1 MSNDK
6 YKIDGVVFG
15 ERPTVTKSKC
25 AKSAMEEMRP
35 IIKRIA
41 QRVSELPTADE
52 SVRHENSIFDKVDIQ
67 RIQQII
73 IEEGKFKLVLSVNID
88 YVSKSEAR
96 VVASYRALTPEGYIT
111 LRTASSQCNQIE
123 ITESAYGRNGDQLLW
138 AESRALRYLMKNIG
152 IIPYR
157 PAHEYTRGDKL
168 ELLNEHQMDS
178 MSNADEHLSS
188 SNNEPLLDELIKD
201 DSQDEY
207 QESLDAFSGDPSAL
221 DTGDAEKGADEAKA
235 KQAAENAK
243 AKKAAD
249 EAKAKKAAE
258 DAKAKKAAE
267 DAKAKKAADEAEA
280 KKAAEEAKAKKAAE
294 DAKTKKAAE
303 DAKTKKAAEEAKAK
317 KAAED
322 AKTKKAAA
330 PVEKRK
336 SVSAIS
342 RLASRT
348 KKKEPES
355 EAVDVSAGQSA
366 KGDTK
371 PAAKVETAKAAPK
384 EDKKP
389 AAKSTAGKPK
399 FPKGLGA
406 LASLT
411 RNKSEVKP
419 IDQEDGVS
427 SKRGRKRGSKASAKS
442 TRIKL
447 DDLKKPPVDSDDII
461 PKEVTPSV
469 PDDHA
474 PVISTPSKNVAPKAK
489 IKGIQVEKTGL
500 SKEEMISAL
509 ESTAEE
515 MGLTFEIM
523 LEDSLT
529 EGPFTREA
537 VSTTDLDRL
546 YNKYVTV
553 E

>member
-1 MSNDK
+1 MCIRD
-6 YKIDGVVFG
+6 
-15 ERPTVTKSKC
+15 R
-25 AKSAMEEMRP
+25 
-35 IIKRIA
+35 
-41 QRVSELPTADE
+41 
-52 SVRHENSIFDKVDIQ
+52 
-67 RIQQII
+67 
-73 IEEGKFKLVLSVNID
+73 
-88 YVSKSEAR
+88 
-96 VVASYRALTPEGYIT
+96 
-111 LRTASSQCNQIE
+111 
-123 ITESAYGRNGDQLLW
+123 
-138 AESRALRYLMKNIG
+138 
-152 IIPYR
+152 
-157 PAHEYTRGDKL
+157 
-168 ELLNEHQMDS
+168 
-178 MSNADEHLSS
+178 
-188 SNNEPLLDELIKD
+188 
-201 DSQDEY
+201 
-207 QESLDAFSGDPSAL
+207 
-221 DTGDAEKGADEAKA
+221 
-235 KQAAENAK
+235 
-243 AKKAAD
+243 
-249 EAKAKKAAE
+249 
-258 DAKAKKAAE
+258 
-267 DAKAKKAADEAEA
+267 
-280 KKAAEEAKAKKAAE
+280 
-294 DAKTKKAAE
+294 
-303 DAKTKKAAEEAKAK
+303 
-317 KAAED
+317 
-322 AKTKKAAA
+322 
-330 PVEKRK
+330 
-336 SVSAIS
+336 
-342 RLASRT
+342 
-348 KKKEPES
+348 
-355 EAVDVSAGQSA
+355 
-366 KGDTK
+366 
-371 PAAKVETAKAAPK
+371 PK

>member
-294 DAKTKKAAE
+294 DAKTKKAA
-303 DAKTKKAAEEAKAK
+303 
-317 KAAED
+317 
-322 AKTKKAAA
+322 A